1 MTNVRYDVVLLFY
14 RTLEVLVPD
23 SVNMLAKG
31 FPRGAVGVKLDAQA
45 LSGRG
50 SVISHFFITII
61 F

>member
-14 RTLEVLVPD
+14 QTLEVFVPD

-45 LSGRG
+45 L
-50 SVISHFFITII
+50 FL
-61 F
+61 